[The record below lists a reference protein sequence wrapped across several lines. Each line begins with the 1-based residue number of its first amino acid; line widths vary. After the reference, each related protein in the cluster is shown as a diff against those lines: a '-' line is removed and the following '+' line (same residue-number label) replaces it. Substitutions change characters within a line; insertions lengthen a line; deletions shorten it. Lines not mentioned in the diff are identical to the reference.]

1 MKYIAHPVLAAEDSK
16 EKDKYAYVVY
26 AEDEKF
32 DDPDV
37 RLFWCEDGSA
47 EVMSKKDADHFT
59 YEEALKL
66 EKMRGKHKWKMERV
80 PHYGTNVSSS
90 EMIRSD
96 KPIRAARSK
105 ADELREGS
113 FFPSPRENT
122 NYILELLDDGIIDG
136 DSLARDLL
144 EWLSE
149 DEVTEFC
156 RVYGYEHPEP
166 EDDEYDEIEED

>member
-1 MKYIAHPVLAAEDSK
+1 MK
-16 EKDKYAYVVY
+16 KYTA
-26 AEDEKF
+26 
-32 DDPDV
+32 
-37 RLFWCEDGSA
+37 
-47 EVMSKKDADHFT
+47 
-59 YEEALKL
+59 
-66 EKMRGKHKWKMERV
+66 
-80 PHYGTNVSSS
+80 
-90 EMIRSD
+90 
-96 KPIRAARSK
+96 KPITAARSK

-113 FFPSPRENT
+113 FFPEPRENT

-166 EDDEYDEIEED
+166 EDDEYDEIEEATSINSSRYVNVMTLSVGDCIKEDDGCYTITDISKGTGGVRKFTFDDGSTAYYDSNDQVLVED